1 MINETYNDQYKSK
14 HINELNELTEK
25 SFCLKNSDNFCL
37 SEIDF
42 YPPADKREL
51 KSLIKDLYYD
61 TFADYTE
68 YIFDLYEEED
78 WYEN

>member
-14 HINELNELTEK
+14 YINELDELTEE
-25 SFCLKNSDNFCL
+25 S
-37 SEIDF
+37 F

-51 KSLIKDLYYD
+51 KSLIRDLYYD
-61 TFADYTE
+61 TFSDYAE
-68 YIFDLYEEED
+68 YIFDLYEEEN